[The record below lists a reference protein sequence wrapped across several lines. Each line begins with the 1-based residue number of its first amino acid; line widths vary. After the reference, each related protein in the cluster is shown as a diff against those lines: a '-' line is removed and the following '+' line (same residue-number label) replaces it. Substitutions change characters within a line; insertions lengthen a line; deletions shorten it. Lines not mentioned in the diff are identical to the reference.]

1 MTRVA
6 LRGLLGRKLRTILTA
21 VAIVLGVAMVSGTFV
36 LTDTIDRAFTTI
48 FSSAYDKTDAV
59 VTGTT
64 AVEWSQTG
72 RATVS
77 DDLLAQV
84 RALPDVEAAA
94 GTILDVS
101 GDGNEATIIDEQGE
115 PIVGNNPTFGLGVNP
130 EDERFNPFRLVEGDW
145 ASGPHEVVLDKSTA
159 SKHDFAVG
167 DRVQVAGDG
176 PVATYDV
183 TGIATFGDVDSLG
196 GATIALFDVET
207 AQRVL
212 RKDGVDAIAVAG
224 KDGVS
229 QNDLLAELQTELPGT
244 VQVRTGAEQ
253 AEEDQKGIDE
263 FLSFI
268 RYFLLAFGGIALFVG
283 AFVIFNTLSI
293 TVAQR
298 TRELGT
304 LRTLGASRR
313 QVLRSVV
320 LEGLV
325 LGVVASVV
333 GIALGVAL
341 AKGLAAVFAALEL
354 DLPKSGTVFAL
365 RTVLVSLAVGVG
377 VTLLATIAPAVR
389 ATRIAPIAAVRDGGT
404 TIKRLSRKTFAAAL
418 ALVGVSSASL
428 VYATLGNDVDTALRI
443 FGMVGGALGLFVGV
457 AMLAPRLVRPLVRV
471 VGAPAARLGGAAGKL
486 ARENATRNPGRTA
499 STAAA
504 LMIGLTL
511 VTFVAVLGRGLLA
524 SVQDKLDGQVA
535 TSHVVTSQSGWT
547 TVSPDVGNALRDAPG
562 VTLAS
567 SVRSDRAELSAGNEV
582 DVSAVDPATITQAYR
597 FDWIQGSDAIASSLS
612 GNGVLVRQ
620 SVLNDTGLSVGDE
633 LTMTGPD
640 GRNVDVTIRGV
651 FDPGD
656 LDPLL
661 GHVVMTQKAFDR
673 SFPRPGDLFTFVNAG
688 STEQIERA
696 LTSFPTA
703 ETHTKDGFVDSR
715 TSWVSSLMNLFYVLL
730 ALSVIVSLFG
740 MINTLVLSVFERT
753 RELGMLRAVGMTR
766 RQARRMIRHES
777 VITALIGAALGLPLG
792 IALAALVTEA
802 LSKYGVSFS
811 LPVGTLAVFTVV
823 AVVAG
828 VLAAIAPARRAS
840 RLDVLGRSSTSDQAS
855 PRGGYEGR
863 SGGPP
868 LGFSALRE
876 DRLRLERGGRAG
888 RRDAEA

>member
-1 MTRVA
+1 MSRVA
-6 LRGLLGRKLRTILTA
+6 LRGLLGRKLRTVLTA
-21 VAIVLGVAMVSGTFV
+21 IAIVLGVAMVSGTFV

-48 FSSAYDKTDAV
+48 FSSAYDETDAV
-59 VTGTT
+59 VTGTK

-77 DDLLAQV
+77 ADLLEQV
-84 RALPDVEAAA
+84 RALPQVEAAA

-101 GDGNEATIIDEQGE
+101 GDANEATIIDKEGE
-115 PIVGNNPTFGLGVNP
+115 PIVGNNPTFGLGVDP
-130 EDERFNPFRLVEGDW
+130 QDERFNPFRLVRGDW
-145 ASGPHEVVLDKSTA
+145 ASGSDEVVLDKSTA

-167 DRVQVAGDG
+167 DSVQVAGDG
-176 PVATYDV
+176 PVGTYTV

-212 RKDGVDAIAVAG
+212 RKDGFDAIAVAG
-224 KDGVS
+224 EDAVPQRELLTAIGDSVS
-229 QNDLLAELQTELPGT
+229 GTAE
-244 VQVRTGAEQ
+244 VRSGAEQ

-313 QVLRSVV
+313 QVMRSVV
-320 LEGLV
+320 LEGLA
-325 LGVVASVV
+325 LGVVASVI

-341 AKGLAAVFAALEL
+341 AKGLSSLFAALEL
-354 DLPKSGTVFAL
+354 DLPQSGTVFAL
-365 RTVLVSLAVGVG
+365 RTALVSLAVGVG
-377 VTLLATIAPAVR
+377 VTLLATIVPAVR

-404 TIKRLSRKTFAAAL
+404 AVKRLSRRTFAAAL
-418 ALVGVSSASL
+418 VLVGLSSASL
-428 VYATLGNDVDTALRI
+428 VYATLGEGVATALRI

-457 AMLAPRLVRPLVRV
+457 AMLAPRLVKPLAHF
-471 VGAPAARLGGAAGKL
+471 VGAPAARLGGAPGKL

-524 SVQDKLDGQVA
+524 SVEDKLRGQVA

-547 TVSPDVGNALRDAPG
+547 TVSPEVGRALSDAAG
-562 VTLAS
+562 VTVAS
-567 SVRSDRAELSAGNEV
+567 SVRSDRTDLTAGGEV
-582 DVSAVDPATITQAYR
+582 DVSGIDPETITQAYR
-597 FDWIQGSDAIASSLS
+597 FDWIQGSDAVASSLA
-612 GNGVLVRQ
+612 GDGALVRED
-620 SVLNDTGLSVGDE
+620 VLEDTGLAVGDG

-640 GRNVDVTIRGV
+640 GRIIAVTIRGV

-661 GHVVMTQKAFDR
+661 GHVVITHQAFDR
-673 SFPRPGDLFTFVNAG
+673 SFPRPGDLFTFVDGA
-688 STEQIERA
+688 STGAIERA
-696 LTSFPTA
+696 LTAFPTA
-703 ETHTKDGFVDSR
+703 EIHTKEGFVESR
-715 TSWVSSLMNLFYVLL
+715 TSWVSALMNLFYVLL
-730 ALSVIVSLFG
+730 ALSVVVSLFG

-792 IALAALVTEA
+792 IALAALVTES
-802 LSKYGVSFS
+802 LSEFGVSFS
-811 LPVGTLAVFTVV
+811 LPVGTLVVFTLV
-823 AVVAG
+823 AIAAG

-840 RLDVLGRSSTSDQAS
+840 RLDVLGALQ
-855 PRGGYEGR
+855 YE
-863 SGGPP
+863 
-868 LGFSALRE
+868 
-876 DRLRLERGGRAG
+876 
-888 RRDAEA
+888 

>member
-6 LRGLLGRKLRTILTA
+6 LRGLLGRKLRAVLTA
-21 VAIVLGVAMVSGTFV
+21 IAIVLGVAMVTGTFV

-48 FSSAYDKTDAV
+48 FSSAYDDTDAV
-59 VTGTT
+59 VTGTKT
-64 AVEWSQTG
+64 VEWSQTG
-72 RATVS
+72 RDTVAPE
-77 DDLLAQV
+77 LLAQV
-84 RALPDVEAAA
+84 RGLPQVESAA

-101 GDGNEATIIDEQGE
+101 GDGNQATIVDKQGE

-130 EDERFNPFRLVEGDW
+130 QDEQFNPFRLVEGDW
-145 ASGPHEVVLDKSTA
+145 ASGSSEVVLDKSTA
-159 SKHDFAVG
+159 TKHDFAVG
-167 DRVQVAGDG
+167 DRVEVAGDG
-176 PVATYDV
+176 PGRAYTV
-183 TGIATFGDVDSLG
+183 TGIATFGNVDSLG

-207 AQRVL
+207 AQQVL
-212 RKDGVDAIAVAG
+212 RKDGFDAIAVAA

-229 QNDLLAELQTELPGT
+229 QPELLAGIGDVLPGNAE
-244 VQVRTGAEQ
+244 VRTGAQQ

-263 FLSFI
+263 FLAFI

-320 LEGLV
+320 LEGLA
-325 LGVVASVV
+325 LGLAASVI

-341 AKGLAAVFAALEL
+341 AAGLAKLFAALEL
-354 DLPKSGTVFAL
+354 DLPRSDTVFAL

-377 VTLLATIAPAVR
+377 VTLLATLVPAIR
-389 ATRIAPIAAVRDGGT
+389 ATRIAPISAVRDGGASV
-404 TIKRLSRKTFAAAL
+404 KRLSTGTLVAAL
-418 ALVGVSSASL
+418 VLVGLASAALVYG
-428 VYATLGNDVDTALRI
+428 TLGEGVGAAGRI
-443 FGMVGGALGLFVGV
+443 LGIVLGALGLFVGV
-457 AMLAPRLVRPLVRV
+457 AMLAPRLVKPLAHV
-471 VGAPAARLGGAAGKL
+471 VGAPAARLGGTAGKL

-524 SVQDKLDGQVA
+524 SAEDKLQAQVA
-535 TSHVVTSQSGWT
+535 TNHVVTSQSGWT
-547 TVSPDVGNALRDAPG
+547 TVSPEVGEALRDAPG
-562 VTLAS
+562 VTAAS
-567 SVRSDRAELSAGNEV
+567 SVRGDRAELAAGGEV
-582 DVSAVDPATITQAYR
+582 DVSGVDPATITEAYR
-597 FDWIQGSDAIASSLS
+597 FDWIDGTDATATSLA
-612 GNGVLVRQ
+612 GDGAIVRE
-620 SVLNDTGLSVGDE
+620 SVLDDTGLAVGDG

-640 GRNVDVTIRGV
+640 GRSVGVTIRGV

-656 LDPLL
+656 IDPLL
-661 GHVVMTQKAFDR
+661 GHVVMTQAAFDR
-673 SFPRPGDLFTFVNAG
+673 SFPRPGDMFTFVNAG
-688 STEQIERA
+688 STADVERA
-696 LTSFPTA
+696 LASFPTSEA
-703 ETHTKDGFVDSR
+703 HTKAAFIESR
-715 TSWVSSLMNLFYVLL
+715 TSWVSQLMNLFYVLL

-740 MINTLVLSVFERT
+740 MVNTLVLSVFERT

-792 IALAALVTEA
+792 VALAALVTES
-802 LSKYGVSFS
+802 LSEFGVAFS
-811 LPVGTLAVFTVV
+811 LPVATLVVFTLV

-828 VLAAIAPARRAS
+828 ILAAIVPARRAA
-840 RLDVLGRSSTSDQAS
+840 RLDVLGALQ
-855 PRGGYEGR
+855 YE
-863 SGGPP
+863 
-868 LGFSALRE
+868 
-876 DRLRLERGGRAG
+876 
-888 RRDAEA
+888 